1 MTETS
6 NGNGTTDYLLSC
18 VSSLRKSTELLDKS
32 INLVDETTKDV
43 PRLKKILRTENVF
56 GLISEQ
62 DLNHSIKTVQNE
74 LQPKVD
80 ILATRYEQELIQLRN
95 KRNNLKNKIE
105 LQKVRLQ
112 NINKG
117 DKNINDD
124 KLLRINFLQNKKNRL
139 EFLLSKYQLQD
150 QQERISLTK
159 QSKDTDDEKDNE
171 I

>member
-1 MTETS
+1 MAETP
-6 NGNGTTDYLLSC
+6 NRNGTTDYLLSC
-18 VSSLRKSTELLDKS
+18 VSSLRSSTELLDKS
-32 INLVDETTKDV
+32 IRLVDESTKDV
-43 PRLKKILRTENVF
+43 PRLKKILKTENVF

-80 ILATRYEQELIQLRN
+80 ILTTRYEQELVQLRN
-95 KRNNLKNKIE
+95 KRNNLRNKIE

-117 DKNINDD
+117 DKNIKDD
-124 KLLRINFLQNKKNRL
+124 KLLRINFLKNKKNRL
-139 EFLLSKYQLQD
+139 EFLLSKYQLEEQK
-150 QQERISLTK
+150 ERINLTK
-159 QSKDTDDEKDNE
+159 QSHNEDDQR